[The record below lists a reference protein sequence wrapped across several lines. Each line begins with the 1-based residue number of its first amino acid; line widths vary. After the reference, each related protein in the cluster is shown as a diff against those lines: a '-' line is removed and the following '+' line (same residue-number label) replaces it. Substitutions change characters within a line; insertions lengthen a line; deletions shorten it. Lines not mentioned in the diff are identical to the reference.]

1 MQVSPL
7 NQLVIEVLQPT
18 NNQQPINNQQ
28 PTTNNQL
35 MKSDWSKW
43 LPTMWKQLIT
53 FKGQDRSL
61 WKRLT
66 KNFSISLGGS
76 VALMAIRLLQTVI
89 LTKSLAIADY
99 GKVLI
104 IINLFTFLDTFL
116 GVRVNDVIYKFYPQF
131 KQNKDAGALR
141 GLLVLCLGLS
151 LVVGLAIAGGM
162 FILSP
167 WIANRFYDDANL
179 ALPFRIY
186 AGAALIIAFSGFSTS
201 ILRLNDSFIAI
212 VIPQVCGAALTLAIL
227 TLYLYYADGYS
238 VEFVVGA
245 FALGVFVQTLIPLVQ
260 AIGIVS
266 PELFS
271 GSPIL
276 PFKELHSYRRELGST
291 LFHTNLVGYLKV
303 ASDTGGI
310 FLLGILASAEQVAF
324 YGIAQQLIKP
334 LILTLRKNINTSVS
348 PEVVKL
354 WTEGEIEH
362 LKNFVKR
369 FVMINFILGG
379 LFLLFLIPLAPQ
391 IILLVSND
399 KYLNALPTFY
409 ILSIVT
415 YLSFI
420 SIVFYPV
427 CLIMGML
434 SRRNLILVGNL
445 IALSIF
451 MFIGLDALRMALVQL
466 VGAINLRLFLEIP
479 LMQKLNSLQPEQ

>member
-1 MQVSPL
+1 
-7 NQLVIEVLQPT
+7 
-18 NNQQPINNQQ
+18 
-28 PTTNNQL
+28 

-76 VALMAIRLLQTVI
+76 VALTAIRLVQTVI

-104 IINLFTFLDTFL
+104 ILNLFTFLDTFL

-141 GLLVLCLGLS
+141 GLLILCLGLS

-162 FILSP
+162 FIFSP
-167 WIANRFYDDANL
+167 WIADRFYDDTNL

-186 AGAALIIAFSGFSTS
+186 AGAGLIIAFSGFSTS
-201 ILRLNDSFIAI
+201 ILRLNDSFTAI

-260 AIGIVS
+260 SIRIVS
-266 PELFS
+266 PELFLTS
-271 GSPIL
+271 ESLG
-276 PFKELHSYRRELGST
+276 FKELRRYRPELVPT

-310 FLLGILASAEQVAF
+310 FLLGILASAEQVAI
-324 YGIAQQLIKP
+324 YGVAQQLIRP
-334 LILTLRKNINTSVS
+334 LVVIFRRNINTSVS
-348 PEVVKL
+348 PEIVKL
-354 WTEGEIEH
+354 WAEGKLEQ
-362 LKNFVKR
+362 LKNFVNS
-369 FVMINFILGG
+369 FVKVNFIVGG
-379 LFLLFLIPLAPQ
+379 FFIIFLISLAPK
-391 IILLVSND
+391 IILLVSNEN
-399 KYLNALPTFY
+399 YLKALPIFY
-409 ILSIVT
+409 ILSVT
-415 YLSFI
+415 NYLSLI
-420 SIVFYPV
+420 SIILYPV
-427 CLIMGML
+427 CLIMGMM
-434 SRRNLILVGNL
+434 SRQNLILVCNL
-445 IALSIF
+445 IALGIF
-451 MFIGLDALRMALVQL
+451 IFIGLDGVKMAIIQL
-466 VGAINLRLFLEIP
+466 VGTINLWLFLEIP
-479 LMQKLNSLQPEQ
+479 LMKKLHRLQCKQ